1 MSAQG
6 SVTTS
11 ARGIE
16 GATAGMRSRSRAVR
30 RSRRVLPATL
40 AWAWALLSLYPLI
53 WLVMQS
59 FRPDAEILAQPWGLP
74 IDGRIDGYVRA
85 FASTPLAQYFVNS
98 LLVTVS
104 VVLLSVA
111 CCTGAGYAFSK
122 LRFPGSSLVFAVFVG
137 VLVIPAPVLLLPVFL
152 ISRDLGIL
160 NTYVGLIGPYA
171 AGVLPL
177 GVFLMKTH
185 FDSIPAS
192 FAEAAEIDRATPWQT
207 FVHVMIPQVRPAAA
221 TVAVLAFM
229 SAWNEYI
236 YALVA
241 MRSQELFTLPIGIAD
256 LSAKKF
262 LYGYAPVFAAMV
274 VTIVPV
280 YLAFLFAQRSFLN
293 SFALG
298 GGVKG

>member
-1 MSAQG
+1 MSVE
-6 SVTTS
+6 SSLS
-11 ARGIE
+11 AP
-16 GATAGMRSRSRAVR
+16 VR
-30 RSRRVLPATL
+30 RREAAGAQPRNRAGARARRALPSLL
-40 AWAWALLSLYPLI
+40 AWAWALLSLYPLA

-59 FRPDAEILAQPWGLP
+59 FRSDADILSRPWGLP
-74 IDGRIDGYVRA
+74 VDGRLDGYAKA
-85 FASTPLAQYFVNS
+85 FESTPLVQYFLNS
-98 LLVTVS
+98 LVVTVC
-104 VVLLSVA
+104 VVLVSVA

-122 LRFPGSSLVFAVFVG
+122 LRFPGSNTVFAVFIG
-137 VLVIPAPVLLLPVFL
+137 VLVVPAPVLLLPVFL

-160 NTYVGLIGPYA
+160 DSYIGLIGPYA

-207 FVHVMIPQVRPAAA
+207 FVMVMLPQVRPAAA

-241 MRSQELFTLPIGIAD
+241 IRSRELFTLPIGIAD

-262 LYGYAPVFAAMV
+262 VYGYAPVFAAMV
-274 VTIVPV
+274 VTIIPV
-280 YLAFLFAQRSFLN
+280 YLAFLLAQRSFLN
-293 SFALG
+293 SLALG